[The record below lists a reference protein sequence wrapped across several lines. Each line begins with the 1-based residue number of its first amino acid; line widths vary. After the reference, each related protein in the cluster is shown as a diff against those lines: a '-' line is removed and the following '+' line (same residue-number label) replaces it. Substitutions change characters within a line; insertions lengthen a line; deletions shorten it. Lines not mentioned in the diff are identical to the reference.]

1 MFRRNFIWYFLLF
14 VAGCTAATP
23 NLHSSSDNSPL
34 KEKEKLRFSV
44 SDVQGMDDLQ
54 RDYGAF
60 RTALEEV
67 LETKIEL
74 VPVDNFVAA
83 TAALQLDLVDIVMAG
98 PAEYII
104 LKARTNAETIVAL
117 KRPHYR
123 SVIVVGADSNIKSLA
138 DLKGKR
144 IELGKLGTG
153 GSYVGPIKMLMEAGL
168 NPQSDVK
175 IISSKEDNLKVLKNG
190 EVDAWGRVLHRY
202 ETTLQREGSSERDYP
217 ILVKSPPLPSD
228 VFVASSQLEPV
239 LLAEI
244 RDRMLENQDKLLQA
258 LRSVSLN
265 RSKFKGSTLAAAND
279 RDYDMIRK
287 VYKAMGEDNFIK

>member
-1 MFRRNFIWYFLLF
+1 MLRRNFLWYFLLF

-34 KEKEKLRFSV
+34 KQKEKLRFAV
-44 SDVQGMDDLQ
+44 SDVQGMADLQ
-54 RDYGAF
+54 RYYGAF

-67 LETKIEL
+67 LETKIEF

-83 TAALQLDLVDIVMAG
+83 TASLHLNLVDIVLAG

-104 LKARTNAETIVAL
+104 LKARTSAETIVAL
-117 KRPHYR
+117 TRPHYR
-123 SVIVVGADSNIKSLA
+123 SVIVVRADSNIKSLA

-153 GSYVGPIKMLMEAGL
+153 GSYVGQIKMLMDAGL
-168 NPQSDVK
+168 NPQSDVN
-175 IISSKEDNLKVLKNG
+175 IVNSKEYHLKALKNG
-190 EVDAWGRVLHRY
+190 EVDAWGRTLHRY
-202 ETTLQREGSSERDYP
+202 EKALQQEGASERDYP

-228 VFVASSQLEPV
+228 VFVASSQLEP
-239 LLAEI
+239 LLVAEI
-244 RDRMLENQDKLLQA
+244 RDRMLENQDRLLQA
-258 LRSVSLN
+258 ILSVPWH
-265 RSKFKGSTLAAAND
+265 RSKFKGATLAAAND
-279 RDYDMIRK
+279 RDYDMIRD

>member
-1 MFRRNFIWYFLLF
+1 MLRRNLLWYFLLF

-23 NLHSSSDNSPL
+23 NLHSSYDRWTL
-34 KEKEKLRFSV
+34 KQKEKLRFAV
-44 SDVQGMDDLQ
+44 SDVQGLANLQ

-60 RTALEEV
+60 RTALTEV
-67 LETKIEL
+67 LETKIEF

-83 TAALQLDLVDIVMAG
+83 TAALQLNMVDIVMAG

-117 KRPHYR
+117 TRPHYR
-123 SVIVVGADSNIKSLA
+123 SVIVVRADSNINSLA
-138 DLKGKR
+138 DLKGKI

-153 GSYVGPIKMLMEAGL
+153 GSYVGQIKMLMEAGL

-175 IISSKEDNLKVLKNG
+175 IISSKEYNLKALKNG
-190 EVDAWGRVLHRY
+190 EVDAWGRTLHRY
-202 ETTLQREGSSERDYP
+202 ETALQQEGASERDYP

-239 LLAEI
+239 LVAEI
-244 RDRMLENQDKLLQA
+244 RDRMFANQDKLVEA
-258 LRSVSLN
+258 IGSVPAFG
-265 RSKFKGSTLAAAND
+265 SKFKGATLAPAND
-279 RDYDMIRK
+279 RDYDMIRE
-287 VYKAMGEDNFIK
+287 VYKAMGDENFIK